1 MFLLA
6 TVVVVALG
14 FSIYHYSKKY
24 ETPTTPIVPKTVKKV
39 EEPVVK
45 VEEKP
50 KKKVRKTPVK
60 KITSKKKEIE

>member
-6 TVVVVALG
+6 TAVVVALG

-24 ETPTTPIVPKTVKKV
+24 ETPTTPLVPKTVKKA

-45 VEEKP
+45 AEE
-50 KKKVRKTPVK
+50 PVK
-60 KITSKKKEIE
+60 KTRKPRAKKITTKKKKDA

>member
-6 TVVVVALG
+6 TAVIVALG

-45 VEEKP
+45 VEEVPVKKTRKP
-50 KKKVRKTPVK
+50 RAK
-60 KITSKKKEIE
+60 KITSKKKGV